1 MKYQILIILTVFL
14 VLGCVHQNQKPAVL
28 PQTVNADSEGI
39 GIGITSKEIRA
50 MTDEMMRDMLKNP
63 ILFPPGK
70 VNLVIVDDAHFR
82 NNSAQR
88 IEKNLIV
95 SRLRVELLRAAQ
107 GRMRF
112 IGRHVSSV
120 LEEEQE
126 LRKEVKRK
134 KTVDFRLTGRFE
146 DQRTR
151 GADGTMTNYVQV
163 LFEMID
169 LHAGEIV
176 WTNMYSF
183 KKKARESEV
192 YQ

>member
-1 MKYQILIILTVFL
+1 MRKFTILLALLALMSCNSHKKSIAPHTID
-14 VLGCVHQNQKPAVL
+14 
-28 PQTVNADSEGI
+28 ADAEGI
-39 GIGITSKEIRA
+39 SNGITSKEIRS
-50 MTDEMMRDMLKNP
+50 MTDEMMRDMLKNR
-63 ILFPPGK
+63 ILFPADK
-70 VNLVIVDDAHFR
+70 VNLVIVDDKYFI

-112 IGRHVSSV
+112 IGRHVSNV
-120 LEEEQE
+120 LEEEQD

-134 KTVDFRLTGRFE
+134 KTVDMRLTGRFE
-146 DQRTR
+146 DQRSR
-151 GADGTMTNYVQV
+151 AADGTTTNYVQV

-169 LHAGEIV
+169 LEAGEIV

-183 KKKARESEV
+183 KKKSRESEM